1 VSEPAPSER
10 SGIRLARAEDV
21 DRELGARG
29 AQRAYRVGAEDILLV
44 RGRDRVL
51 RCFHNVCRHRGHEL
65 LPPGDTRTAN
75 AIKCPYHAWVYALD
89 GRLAGAS
96 RFGDQP
102 SFDRDAHPL
111 VQVPV
116 REEEGWLVIE
126 P

>member
-1 VSEPAPSER
+1 VSEPVPSER
-10 SGIRLARAEDV
+10 SWIRVARVEDV
-21 DRELGARG
+21 DRELEEPGS
-29 AQRAYRVGAEDILLV
+29 QRAYRVGTDGILLV

-51 RCFHNVCRHRGHEL
+51 RSFYNVCRHRGHEL
-65 LPPGDTRTAN
+65 LPPGETRTAN

-102 SFDRDAHPL
+102 SFERDAHPL
-111 VQVPV
+111 VQVPL
-116 REEEGWLVIE
+116 RERDGWLVIE